1 MLAAYGLAR
10 QAPQITAYFPHSE
23 PHLCELTLKIEILRE
38 ESSDQ
43 RQPTTGPFADDTND
57 AMPQATKSNKPT
69 AGKQGQGRSAIEDVV
84 AREYTIH
91 LHKHVRSV

>member
-1 MLAAYGLAR
+1 M
-10 QAPQITAYFPHSE
+10 QIDAEDCSG
-23 PHLCELTLKIEILRE
+23 ILQE
-38 ESSDQ
+38 EASDQ